1 MNNTL
6 LAGGAKPK
14 LASMD
19 LSLCEPLV
27 SSIRYLPET
36 GSTNADLA
44 VQGGEDLTV
53 LVAGSQT
60 AGRGRSGREWSS
72 PEGASLAVSILVRP
86 KFANLTWLPL
96 LAGLAMTRAVRA
108 LGADAQLKWP
118 NDVLVGDNKISGI
131 LTELVSPGV
140 VVIGAGLNLRQSQS
154 ELPIAKATSLA
165 LEGLTVELPE
175 ALHKY
180 LSEFVPLYKEFVSQG
195 GDPEASLRAQV
206 REQCATLG
214 LEVRAIMPGD
224 NEVVG
229 KAIDIDHDGRLLIN
243 VAGENTLYAVGAGD
257 IVHLRHN

>member
-6 LAGGAKPK
+6 LAGGVKPK

-19 LSLCEPLV
+19 LSQSETLV
-27 SSIRYLPET
+27 SALTYVDAT

-44 VQGGEDLTV
+44 LKGGEDLTV

-72 PEGASLAVSILVRP
+72 PVGSSLAVSILVRP
-86 KFANLTWLPL
+86 QFEGLTWLPL
-96 LAGLAMTRAVRA
+96 LAGLAMTRAVRR

-118 NDVLVGDNKISGI
+118 NDVLVGERKISGI
-131 LTELVSPGV
+131 LTELVAPGV
-140 VVIGAGLNLRQSQS
+140 VVIGAGLNLKQAQD
-154 ELPIAKATSLA
+154 ELPIPNATSLA
-165 LEGLTVELPE
+165 LEGLSVELPE
-175 ALHKY
+175 ALQAY
-180 LSEFVPLYKEFVSQG
+180 LAEFVPLYRALAAANG
-195 GDPEASLRAQV
+195 NPEDSLRTAV
-206 REQCATLG
+206 REQCSTIG
-214 LEVRAIMPGD
+214 QQVRATMPGD

-229 KAIDIDHDGRLLIN
+229 KAIDIDADGRLLIN

>member
-6 LAGGAKPK
+6 LAGGVKPK

-44 VQGGEDLTV
+44 LQGGEDLTV

-118 NDVLVGDNKISGI
+118 NDVLAGHKKISGI

-140 VVIGAGLNLRQSQS
+140 VVIGAGLNLKQSQG
-154 ELPIAKATSLA
+154 ELPIANATSLA

-175 ALHKY
+175 ALHAY
-180 LSEFVPLYKEFVSQG
+180 LSEFVPLYEDFVSQG

-206 REQCATLG
+206 REKCATLG

-243 VAGENTLYAVGAGD
+243 VAGENTIYAVGAGD

>member
-1 MNNTL
+1 
-6 LAGGAKPK
+6 
-14 LASMD
+14 MD

-140 VVIGAGLNLRQSQS
+140 VVIGAGLNLRQSQG

-165 LEGLTVELPE
+165 LEGLTVKLPE
-175 ALHKY
+175 ALNAY

-206 REQCATLG
+206 REKCATLG

-229 KAIDIDHDGRLLIN
+229 KAIDIDPDGRLLIN
-243 VAGENTLYAVGAGD
+243 VSGENTLYAVGAGD